1 MFGSA
6 QCIVVPGLLIFL
18 SLSAAT
24 PVGMVQGSVAT
35 HVGQA
40 TERQLRATHVCHWRR
55 SPIMAF
61 QVVELTLDA
70 DDKVIERRAVP
81 YPYQTRAEAV
91 DTIESVMTRFA
102 EAGYEPEGDFWWA
115 INGNGK
121 TRVRFIIE
129 HV

>member
-1 MFGSA
+1 
-6 QCIVVPGLLIFL
+6 
-18 SLSAAT
+18 
-24 PVGMVQGSVAT
+24 
-35 HVGQA
+35 
-40 TERQLRATHVCHWRR
+40 
-55 SPIMAF
+55 MAF

-70 DDKVIERRAVP
+70 DDVVELTLDADDNVIERRVVP

-91 DTIESVMTRFA
+91 DTIESVMTSFA
-102 EAGYEPEGDFWWA
+102 EAGYEPDGDFWWA